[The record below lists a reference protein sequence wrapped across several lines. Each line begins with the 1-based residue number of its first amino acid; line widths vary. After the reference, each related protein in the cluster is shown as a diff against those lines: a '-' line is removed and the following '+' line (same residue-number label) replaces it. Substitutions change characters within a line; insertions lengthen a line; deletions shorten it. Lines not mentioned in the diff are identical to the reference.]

1 MTFSYDSAI
10 GQTHRKLF
18 TGLVLLRNVPVDL
31 DFTDAIMRLEGD
43 ALRRLADS
51 PEADLPAI
59 RAWRAAFSTMGLKP
73 TQYRCASE
81 ALLRRLRKDGALPK
95 LTPVVDICN
104 AASAAYAVPVAAFDL
119 ERIVGSLTVRPAT
132 GNETYLTFGGD
143 TERPEPGEIIFAD
156 DSGAAHARRWTNRQ
170 SAASA
175 VSGQTRKALLVIEG
189 LHDMAERDV
198 RAARDTLSGLFQDA
212 GAAVQTGSLRGGEGH
227 FVTDGE
233 RA

>member
-1 MTFSYDSAI
+1 MTFSYHSAI
-10 GQTHRKLF
+10 GQTHSKLF
-18 TGLVLLRNVPVDL
+18 TGLVLLRNLPADP

-73 TQYRCASE
+73 TQYRSASE
-81 ALLRRLRKDGALPK
+81 ALLRRLRKDGTLPK
-95 LTPVVDICN
+95 LNPVVDICN

-132 GNETYLTFGGD
+132 GDETYLTFGGD
-143 TERPEPGEIIFAD
+143 TEQPEPGEIIFAD

-175 VSGQTRKALLVIEG
+175 ISGQTRTALLVIEG
-189 LHDMAERDV
+189 LHDRAEHEV
-198 RAARDTLSGLFQDA
+198 LAARDTLSGLFQDA
-212 GAAVQTGSLRGGEGH
+212 GAAVQTGSLRGGAGH
-227 FVTDGE
+227 FVTDGD
-233 RA
+233 RV

>member
-1 MTFSYDSAI
+1 MTFSYHSAI
-10 GQTHRKLF
+10 GQTHCKLF
-18 TGLVLLRNVPVDL
+18 TGLVLLQNVPADL
-31 DFTDAIMRLEGD
+31 DFTDAIMRLQGD

-51 PEADLPAI
+51 SEADVPAI

-81 ALLRRLRKDGALPK
+81 ALLRRLRKEGALPK
-95 LTPVVDICN
+95 LNPAVDICN
-104 AASAAYAVPVAAFDL
+104 ATSAAYAVPVAAFDL

-132 GNETYLTFGGD
+132 GDETYLTFGGD
-143 TERPEPGEIIFAD
+143 TEQPEPGEIIFAD

-175 VSGQTRKALLVIEG
+175 ISVQTRTALLVIEG
-189 LHDMAERDV
+189 LHDMAENDV
-198 RAARDTLSGLFQDA
+198 LAARDTLSELFRDA
-212 GAAVQTGSLRGGEGH
+212 GVAVQTGSLQSGAGH
-227 FVTDGE
+227 FVTDGD

>member
-1 MTFSYDSAI
+1 MTFSYHSAI
-10 GQTHRKLF
+10 GQTHSKLF
-18 TGLVLLRNVPVDL
+18 TGLVLLRNVPAEL

-132 GNETYLTFGGD
+132 GDETYLTFGGD
-143 TERPEPGEIIFAD
+143 TERPEPSEIIFAD

-175 VSGQTRKALLVIEG
+175 ISGKTRTALLVIEG

-198 RAARDTLSGLFQDA
+198 LAARDTLSAMFRDA
-212 GAAVQTGSLRGGEGH
+212 GAAVQTGSLRGGAGH
-227 FVTDGE
+227 FATDGD

>member
-1 MTFSYDSAI
+1 MIFSYHSAI
-10 GQTHRKLF
+10 GQTHSKLF
-18 TGLVLLRNVPVDL
+18 TGLVLLRNVPADL
-31 DFTDAIMRLEGD
+31 DFTDAIMRLQGD

-51 PEADLPAI
+51 PEADVPAI

-81 ALLRRLRKDGALPK
+81 ALLRRLRKDGTLPK
-95 LTPVVDICN
+95 LNPVVDICN
-104 AASAAYAVPVAAFDL
+104 ATSVAYTVPVAAFDL

-132 GNETYLTFGGD
+132 GDETYLTFGGD
-143 TERPEPGEIIFAD
+143 TEQPEPGEIIFAD

-175 VSGQTRKALLVIEG
+175 ISGQTRTALLVIEG
-189 LHDMAERDV
+189 LHDMAEHEV
-198 RAARDTLSGLFQDA
+198 LAARDTLSGMFRDA
-212 GAAVQTGSLRGGEGH
+212 GAAVQTGSLRGGDGH
-227 FVTDGE
+227 FVTDGD

>member
-1 MTFSYDSAI
+1 MTFSYHSAI
-10 GQTHRKLF
+10 GQTHSKLF
-18 TGLVLLRNVPVDL
+18 TGLVLLRNVPADP
-31 DFTDAIMRLEGD
+31 DFTNAITRLEGD

-81 ALLRRLRKDGALPK
+81 ALLRRLRKDGALPR
-95 LTPVVDICN
+95 LNPVVDICN
-104 AASAAYAVPVAAFDL
+104 AASAAHAVPVAAFDL

-198 RAARDTLSGLFQDA
+198 RAARDTLSRLFQDA